1 MDKRLAWMVVG
12 FGLLVIAGGVIG
24 YTKGST
30 ASLITAGPMGLV
42 VTGSGVLALR
52 GTPWARRA
60 ACYAC
65 ATVAA
70 VMLSRLIQTG
80 KLIPGAPVAALGFAL
95 AAVLFRSDRKPT

>member
-1 MDKRLAWMVVG
+1 VDKRLAWMVVG

-30 ASLITAGPMGLV
+30 ASLITAGPMGLL
-42 VTGSGVLALR
+42 VTGFGLLALR
-52 GTPWARRA
+52 GAPWARRA

-65 ATVAA
+65 AAVAA

-80 KLIPGAPVAALGFAL
+80 KVIPSAPVAALGLAL
-95 AAVLFRSDRKPT
+95 AAALFRSDRKAT

>member
-42 VTGSGVLALR
+42 VTGFGVLALR
-52 GTPWARRA
+52 GAPWARRA
-60 ACYAC
+60 ACVAC
-65 ATVAA
+65 AAVAGL
-70 VMLSRLIQTG
+70 MLSRLIQTG
-80 KLIPGAPVAALGFAL
+80 KLIPGAPVAALGLSL
-95 AAVLFRSDRKPT
+95 AVVLFRNGRKAA